1 MNMDF
6 YYEND
11 IVDVDFH
18 ADSESALRFDKEHVL
33 FDIFLKKAILS
44 VQSRYS
50 VGTVSVQCG

>member
-6 YYEND
+6 YEND

-18 ADSESALRFDKEHVL
+18 ADSESALGFDKEHVL
-33 FDIFLKKAILS
+33 FDIFLKKPFWS

-50 VGTVSVQCG
+50 VGTVSVECG

>member
-6 YYEND
+6 FYEND

-44 VQSRYS
+44 LQSRYS
-50 VGTVSVQCG
+50 VGDNVE